1 MCWWELG
8 SEAYR
13 LMQGDW
19 LEHAHPLALVS
30 LLDIIGKEEEE
41 EEEEKEEK
49 EEEEVLFHSVL
60 YFSHSIQV
68 LSLHFF
74 DSRRPLV

>member
-1 MCWWELG
+1 
-8 SEAYR
+8 
-13 LMQGDW
+13 MQGDW
-19 LEHAHPLALVS
+19 LEHVHPLALVS
-30 LLDIIGKEEEE
+30 LLDIVGKEEEE
-41 EEEEKEEK
+41 GKEEK
-49 EEEEVLFHSVL
+49 EEEEILFHPVL